1 MSRLA
6 GKVAVITGGARGQ
19 GAAEARA
26 FAREG
31 ARVLIADVDS
41 DLGTTTAAEIGGDVQ
56 FVHLDV
62 SDTDSWKRI
71 VATIEN
77 DYGRMDVLVN
87 NAARYWTRP
96 ILEERD
102 DAVDAMI
109 AVNLRGAFLGIRAVA
124 PLMIESGGG
133 SIINVSSTA
142 GLGGHCG
149 HAAYGMTKWGL
160 RGLTRVAAAE
170 LSPSKIRV
178 NCLVPGAITGP
189 MLGVNIPESKQRD
202 PDLWN
207 GLPLR
212 RPGEPEE
219 IAEGDVFLA
228 SDESSYITG
237 TDLVLDG
244 GATGTG

>member
-6 GKVAVITGGARGQ
+6 GKTALVTGGAQGQ

-31 ARVLIADVDS
+31 ARVVIADVNS
-41 DLGTTTAAEIGGDVQ
+41 ELGLAAAAEIGGDVQ
-56 FVHLDV
+56 FMYLDV
-62 SDTDSWKRI
+62 SLADSWKQT
-71 VATIEN
+71 VATIDEN
-77 DYGRMDVLVN
+77 YGRLDVLVN

-96 ILEERD
+96 ILEESD
-102 DAVDAMI
+102 EALDAI
-109 AVNLRGAFLGIRAVA
+109 IGVNLKGAFLGIRAVA
-124 PLMIESGGG
+124 PLMIASGGG

-142 GLGGHCG
+142 GISGHAG
-149 HAAYGMTKWGL
+149 HAAYGMTKWGI

-170 LSPSKIRV
+170 LSPSRIRV
-178 NCLVPGAITGP
+178 NCLVPGAVTGP
-189 MLGVNIPESKQRD
+189 MLGVNIPDSDQRD
-202 PDLWN
+202 PNRWT

-219 IAEGDVFLA
+219 IAEGAVFLA
-228 SDESSYITG
+228 SNESSYITG

>member
-6 GKVAVITGGARGQ
+6 GKTALVTGGAQGQ

-31 ARVLIADVDS
+31 ARVVIADVNS
-41 DLGTTTAAEIGGDVQ
+41 ELGLATAAEIGEDVRYTY
-56 FVHLDV
+56 LDV
-62 SDTDSWKRI
+62 SDTDSWKQV
-71 VATIEN
+71 VAEIDD
-77 DYGRMDVLVN
+77 DYGSLDVLVN

-96 ILEERD
+96 ILEESD
-102 DAVDAMI
+102 DALDAI
-109 AVNLRGAFLGIRAVA
+109 IGVNLKGAFLGIRAVA
-124 PLMIESGGG
+124 PLMIASGGG

-142 GLGGHCG
+142 GVAGHAG
-149 HAAYGMTKWGL
+149 HAAYGMTKWGI

-170 LSPSKIRV
+170 LSPSRIRV
-178 NCLVPGAITGP
+178 NCLVPGAVTGP
-189 MLGVNIPESKQRD
+189 MLGVNIPDSEQRD
-202 PDLWN
+202 PDRWT

-219 IAEGDVFLA
+219 IAEGAVFLA